1 MSRNEEVTY
10 FPLLFVSLLFTN
22 SSILSTKPH
31 LIFVSIHFTSLTYLS
46 ASPIYQG
53 FHTMLCED
61 GCLLIFRDGVIS
73 SSQSS
78 NQLKN
83 RDKDT
88 NTTDDSSPLASPS
101 VSPSTSPHPTNS
113 HTSTQSWGR
122 NVIGSTLD
130 RIMTE
135 DDADGKELQ
144 GTFLTNHSDN
154 KEDSLTSASAKLD
167 NIHTTS
173 GTATT
178 PNSPAIAFV
187 PPSHHWEEGIKFQ
200 ISSLNHDTQAPVTIT
215 IGSWNVL
222 ISIITTESIEEY
234 SSLDECTHGNS
245 SSEKSADINNRKKT
259 EKTGRSSNVTGSER
273 ILQSVRTLLDGHFVY
288 QLNIPEH
295 CTYLSVPPS
304 HMESG
309 SSSSRSSNKETKK
322 VGLLLFLVHFS
333 FSRSCYSESQLVYNS
348 FMMISPHI
356 SPYTLTLLI
365 CSAHSPHY
373 HPLTRHLHP
382 SFLT

>member
-1 MSRNEEVTY
+1 
-10 FPLLFVSLLFTN
+10 
-22 SSILSTKPH
+22 
-31 LIFVSIHFTSLTYLS
+31 
-46 ASPIYQG
+46 
-53 FHTMLCED
+53 MLCED
-61 GCLLIFRDGVIS
+61 GCLLIFRDCVIS

-88 NTTDDSSPLASPS
+88 NTTEDSSPLASPS
-101 VSPSTSPHPTNS
+101 VSPSISPHPTNS
-113 HTSTQSWGR
+113 HSSTQSWGR
-122 NVIGSTLD
+122 NVTGSTLD

-135 DDADGKELQ
+135 DDADGKEVQ
-144 GTFLTNHSDN
+144 GTFLTTHSDN
-154 KEDSLTSASAKLD
+154 KEDSSTSASAKLD
-167 NIHTTS
+167 NMHTTS
-173 GTATT
+173 GTAIT
-178 PNSPAIAFV
+178 PHSPALALV

-222 ISIITTESIEEY
+222 ISIITAESIEEH

-245 SSEKSADINNRKKT
+245 SSEKSAYTNNNKKT
-259 EKTGRSSNVTGSER
+259 EKSSTVAGSER

-288 QLNIPEH
+288 QLNVPEH

-322 VGLLLFLVHFS
+322 VRLLLFLFLSYFS
-333 FSRSCYSESQLVYNS
+333 CSCSCYSGNISQLDNNS
-348 FMMISPHI
+348 FIMISHSI
-356 SPYTLTLLI
+356 SLYTPTLLI
-365 CSAHSPHY
+365 CFAHSPHY
-373 HPLTRHLHP
+373 HPLIRHLQP
-382 SFLT
+382 FFLT